1 MIVIKNLNIC
11 LQVDFNPLK
20 LIFLR
25 FFLDVHV
32 QKWMIVMFIKKSG
45 QKVDIKPSNVCQE
58 IFGNENQTVF
68 FKLNFN
74 PLELTFVR
82 FFGVCLCKMEWS
94 SIFKKSGP
102 KICFLPLKLALRVEH
117 SYTAHSPIST
127 LFHTVR
133 KRLTTDLPTWRKL
146 SYLHKEFCYVTR
158 GCGGTDTAT
167 ILPSLNL
174 LKYPLRTEI
183 CRNDDIK
190 KHLCNAIKTEP
201 WG

>member
-1 MIVIKNLNIC
+1 M
-11 LQVDFNPLK
+11 
-20 LIFLR
+20 
-25 FFLDVHV
+25 
-32 QKWMIVMFIKKSG
+32 
-45 QKVDIKPSNVCQE
+45 CQE

-82 FFGVCLCKMEWS
+82 FFGMFLWKIELS
-94 SIFKKSGP
+94 SFFFNSGP
-102 KICFLPLKLALRVEH
+102 KICFLPLKLALRVKR

-127 LFHTVR
+127 LLHTGQ
-133 KRLTTDLPTWRKL
+133 KRLTSDLPTGRKL
-146 SYLHKEFCYVTR
+146 SYLHKEFCNDTR

-190 KHLCNAIKTEP
+190 NIFAMQLGLNLEAKNERRYTILK
-201 WG
+201 

>member
-1 MIVIKNLNIC
+1 
-11 LQVDFNPLK
+11 
-20 LIFLR
+20 
-25 FFLDVHV
+25 
-32 QKWMIVMFIKKSG
+32 
-45 QKVDIKPSNVCQE
+45 VCQE

-117 SYTAHSPIST
+117 SYMAHSPIST

-146 SYLHKEFCYVTR
+146 SYLHKEFCNAR
-158 GCGGTDTAT
+158 GWWEG
-167 ILPSLNL
+167 LNL
-174 LKYPLRTEI
+174 QRVSLPHWIYKNTHSEQKFVEMTTLKNILALPTLN
-183 CRNDDIK
+183 RN
-190 KHLCNAIKTEP
+190 L
-201 WG
+201 

>member
-1 MIVIKNLNIC
+1 
-11 LQVDFNPLK
+11 
-20 LIFLR
+20 
-25 FFLDVHV
+25 
-32 QKWMIVMFIKKSG
+32 MFIKKSG
-45 QKVDIKPSNVCQE
+45 QKVDFKPSNVCQE

-74 PLELTFVR
+74 PLELTFIR

-94 SIFKKSGP
+94 SFLKKSGP
-102 KICFLPLKLALRVEH
+102 KICFLPLKLALRVH
-117 SYTAHSPIST
+117 SYMAHSPIST

-133 KRLTTDLPTWRKL
+133 KIPTTDLPTWRKL

-183 CRNDDIK
+183 CRNYDIK

>member
-1 MIVIKNLNIC
+1 MKLSPQMCARKFLATKIRLYFLNSI
-11 LQVDFNPLK
+11 L
-20 LIFLR
+20 
-25 FFLDVHV
+25 
-32 QKWMIVMFIKKSG
+32 
-45 QKVDIKPSNVCQE
+45 
-58 IFGNENQTVF
+58 T
-68 FKLNFN
+68 

-82 FFGVCLCKMEWS
+82 FVGVCLCKMEWS
-94 SIFKKSGP
+94 SFFL
-102 KICFLPLKLALRVEH
+102 KIRPENLFFPLKLALRVEH
-117 SYTAHSPIST
+117 SFMAHSPIST

-133 KRLTTDLPTWRKL
+133 KRLTTDLPTWQKL

-190 KHLCNAIKTEP
+190 KHLCNAIKTEL